1 MLRSVYSFLMPPSRS
16 TIGVLISGGVDSAV
30 LLDRLLRQGCRV
42 QPIYVRCG
50 FRWEAAELRHLRRL
64 LHALHRKA
72 LKRLM
77 ILDVP
82 LRSAY
87 GPHWSFGGARVPG
100 ARSTD
105 AAVYLPG
112 RNALLLSH
120 AAVACAQRGIDHLAL
135 GILKSN
141 PFGDASPQ
149 FLRQM
154 ASALTL
160 ALGRRVRILTPLRQM
175 SKARVIQSGRGVPLA
190 LTFSCINPRGDRHC
204 GMCNKCAERQR
215 AFRQTGLRPS

>member
-1 MLRSVYSFLMPPSRS
+1 MPPSRS
-16 TIGVLISGGVDSAV
+16 TIGVLISGGVDSAI
-30 LLDRLLRQGCRV
+30 LLDRLLRQGYEA

-64 LHALHRKA
+64 LQTLRRKA

-77 ILDVP
+77 VLDVP

-100 ARSTD
+100 ARSAD

-120 AAVACAQRGIDHLAL
+120 AAVACAQRGIDRLAL
-135 GILKSN
+135 GILRSN
-141 PFGDASPQ
+141 PFGDASPR

-154 ASALTL
+154 ARALTL
-160 ALGRRVRILTPLRQM
+160 ALGRRVRILTPLRRM
-175 SKARVIQSGRGVPLA
+175 TKARVMRLGRQTPLA
-190 LTFSCINPRGDRHC
+190 LTFSCIDPKGSRPC
-204 GMCNKCAERQR
+204 GRCNKCAERRR
-215 AFRQTGLRPS
+215 AFQQLGLRPL